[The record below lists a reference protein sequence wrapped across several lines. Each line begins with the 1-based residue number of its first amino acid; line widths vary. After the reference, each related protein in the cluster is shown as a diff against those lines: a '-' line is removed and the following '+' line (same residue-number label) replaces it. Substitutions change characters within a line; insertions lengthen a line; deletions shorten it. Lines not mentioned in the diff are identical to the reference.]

1 MRMLMLSFSSGLFVD
16 VLRPHL
22 AASPDGIVVGEEAV
36 MEVKCPFNGREDKIA
51 PGKKFLFLEKR
62 DGGIHLKKGHSYFY
76 QIMGQMAIC
85 KKPVCYFVV
94 YTFCDIM
101 IEKIEFDE
109 HFYANML
116 PLLETFYTEHYVP
129 AIVSTL

>member
-1 MRMLMLSFSSGLFVD
+1 MNIYPLFKFALFFIANKIVRRSASFSDLSRLHKI
-16 VLRPHL
+16 VLNINSL
-22 AASPDGIVVGEEAV
+22 AT
-36 MEVKCPFNGREDKIA
+36 
-51 PGKKFLFLEKR
+51 
-62 DGGIHLKKGHSYFY
+62 HSI